1 MLHIYIYI
9 YGMCINNYT
18 YIYICMYIYICIIC
32 VCAHVVLNIICIH
45 GFFNTYIPV
54 STFKTAW
61 APNDC
66 ECLTPE
72 WSCRRHSYRPLSS
85 SPSLSLSYIQY
96 IYIYIIIIIII
107 ITIII
112 KYDINI
118 HVYVYIVFGETTGG
132 VCFFRFQGE
141 ELIPTRCI

>member
-1 MLHIYIYI
+1 MIVNVWRRSDPAEGTHTDLSHPLPLSLYLIYSIYIYI
-9 YGMCINNYT
+9 Y
-18 YIYICMYIYICIIC
+18 
-32 VCAHVVLNIICIH
+32 
-45 GFFNTYIPV
+45 
-54 STFKTAW
+54 
-61 APNDC
+61 
-66 ECLTPE
+66 
-72 WSCRRHSYRPLSS
+72 
-85 SPSLSLSYIQY
+85 
-96 IYIYIIIIIII
+96 IIII

>member
-1 MLHIYIYI
+1 MFDAGVILQKALIQTSLI
-9 YGMCINNYT
+9 
-18 YIYICMYIYICIIC
+18 
-32 VCAHVVLNIICIH
+32 L
-45 GFFNTYIPV
+45 
-54 STFKTAW
+54 
-61 APNDC
+61 
-66 ECLTPE
+66 
-72 WSCRRHSYRPLSS
+72 
-85 SPSLSLSYIQY
+85 SLSLSILYTVY
-96 IYIYIIIIIII
+96 IYIIII

>member
-1 MLHIYIYI
+1 MFDAGVILQKALIQTSLI
-9 YGMCINNYT
+9 
-18 YIYICMYIYICIIC
+18 
-32 VCAHVVLNIICIH
+32 L
-45 GFFNTYIPV
+45 
-54 STFKTAW
+54 
-61 APNDC
+61 
-66 ECLTPE
+66 
-72 WSCRRHSYRPLSS
+72 
-85 SPSLSLSYIQY
+85 SLSLSILYTVY
-96 IYIYIIIIIII
+96 IYIIIII

>member
-1 MLHIYIYI
+1 MFDAGVILQKALIQTSLI
-9 YGMCINNYT
+9 
-18 YIYICMYIYICIIC
+18 
-32 VCAHVVLNIICIH
+32 L
-45 GFFNTYIPV
+45 
-54 STFKTAW
+54 
-61 APNDC
+61 
-66 ECLTPE
+66 
-72 WSCRRHSYRPLSS
+72 
-85 SPSLSLSYIQY
+85 SLSLYL
-96 IYIYIIIIIII
+96 IYSIYIIII